1 MIAATP
7 RTMAAM
13 TSMREATGLDVA
25 ALRDHFPAL
34 SRTMDG
40 QPVVYLDGPGGTQ
53 VTRDCI
59 QAMAAY
65 LERSNANHGGAFA
78 ASVET
83 DAILDDVHAAG
94 ADFLG
99 AHEPSEIVFGPN
111 MTTLTFA
118 ISRALGR
125 EWNEGDEIVV
135 TRLDHDANV
144 APWLAVAEDRGLR
157 VRWVD
162 LDENGA
168 SLDLDGLEAAL
179 SERTLLVAVG
189 LASNALGTVT
199 DVGRVVEAAHA
210 AGALVYVDAVHAA
223 PHVPIDVAALRADF
237 LVCSPYKFFA
247 PHLGMLYGRAE
258 HLERVGAY
266 RVRPAGDA
274 LPGKWETGTQNH
286 EALAGL
292 LGTFGYLERLG
303 AAYGNAGAASDRRG
317 RLRAAMAAIHAHER
331 GLSAG
336 TLDRLSRVPG
346 LHLYGIADPARVG
359 ERFPTFAFTL
369 GGHSPRAI
377 AEHLAARGI
386 SAWDGDFYAWELV
399 RNLGLA
405 DAGGLLRIG
414 LVHYNTLEEIDR
426 LVEVLLELPRSDS

>member
-83 DAILDDVHAAG
+83 DTILDEVHAAG

-162 LDENGA
+162 LDEDGA

-179 SERTLLVAVG
+179 SERTRLVAVG

-223 PHVPIDVAALRADF
+223 PHVPIEVAALRADF

-247 PHLGMLYGRAE
+247 PHLGML
-258 HLERVGAY
+258 
-266 RVRPAGDA
+266 
-274 LPGKWETGTQNH
+274 
-286 EALAGL
+286 
-292 LGTFGYLERLG
+292 
-303 AAYGNAGAASDRRG
+303 
-317 RLRAAMAAIHAHER
+317 
-331 GLSAG
+331 
-336 TLDRLSRVPG
+336 
-346 LHLYGIADPARVG
+346 
-359 ERFPTFAFTL
+359 
-369 GGHSPRAI
+369 
-377 AEHLAARGI
+377 
-386 SAWDGDFYAWELV
+386 
-399 RNLGLA
+399 
-405 DAGGLLRIG
+405 
-414 LVHYNTLEEIDR
+414 
-426 LVEVLLELPRSDS
+426 

>member
-1 MIAATP
+1 
-7 RTMAAM
+7 MAAM

-59 QAMAAY
+59 QAMATY

-144 APWLAVAEDRGLR
+144 APWLAVAEDRGLT

-162 LDENGA
+162 LEQDGA

-179 SERTLLVAVG
+179 SERTRLVAVG

-237 LVCSPYKFFA
+237 VVCSPYKFFA

-303 AAYGNAGAASDRRG
+303 AAYGNAGAGSDRRG

-359 ERFPTFAFTL
+359 ERVPTFAFTL

>member
-1 MIAATP
+1 
-7 RTMAAM
+7 MAAM

-25 ALRDHFPAL
+25 VLRDHFPAL
-34 SRTMDG
+34 SRAMDG
-40 QPVVYLDGPGGTQ
+40 RPIVYLDGPGGTQ
-53 VTRDCI
+53 VTRECI

-78 ASVET
+78 ASIET
-83 DAILDDVHAAG
+83 DAILDEVHAAG

-99 AHEPSEIVFGPN
+99 AHDPTEIVFGPN

-118 ISRALGR
+118 MSRALGR
-125 EWNEGDEIVV
+125 EWREGDEIVV

-144 APWLAVAEDRGLR
+144 APWLAVAEDRGLT
-157 VRWVD
+157 VRWVE
-162 LDENGA
+162 LGA
-168 SLDLDGLEAAL
+168 DGTSLDLDGLEAAL
-179 SERTLLVAVG
+179 SERTRLVAVG

-223 PHVPIDVAALRADF
+223 PHLPIDVAALRADF

-258 HLERVGAY
+258 HLERLGAY
-266 RVRPAGDA
+266 RVRPAGDG

-292 LGTFGYLERLG
+292 LGTFGYLEQLG
-303 AAYGNAGAASDRRG
+303 AAYGDAGSGADRRG

-336 TLDRLSRVPG
+336 TLDRLGRVPG
-346 LHLYGIADPARVG
+346 LHLYGIVDPARV
-359 ERFPTFAFTL
+359 EQRVPTFAFTL
-369 GGHSPRAI
+369 DGHSPRAV

-399 RNLGLA
+399 RRLGLA
-405 DAGGLLRIG
+405 EAGGLLRIG

-426 LVEVLLELPRSDS
+426 LVDALLELPRPDA